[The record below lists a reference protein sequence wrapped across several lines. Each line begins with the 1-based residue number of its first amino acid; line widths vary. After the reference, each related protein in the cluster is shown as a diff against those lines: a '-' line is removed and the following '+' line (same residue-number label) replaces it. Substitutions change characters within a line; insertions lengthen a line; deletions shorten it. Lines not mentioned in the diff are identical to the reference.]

1 MSSTAPTA
9 PMTTRRKPPSN
20 GKARRSD
27 RPPPRRD
34 RGGPINCLTRTGA
47 IWFLWSQVPRVS
59 VNVETRQVV
68 DYSRQLH
75 CFAAPSNGS
84 HWPHSKGSF
93 KMHTG
98 SRRKKS
104 MGNIPGL
111 SVTVGWTEDVAGV
124 IQGIAWEMFNSTDK
138 DMEVNIN
145 AVPVQGT
152 PPLPIDTDLPEGVT
166 VSPNWNT
173 IGFLVVPRGVYNLT
187 VQPVNGP
194 TYLVATDV
202 LVPIG
207 RHRI

>member
-1 MSSTAPTA
+1 LDADWGDLVPVVAGSARLGE
-9 PMTTRRKPPSN
+9 RRNK
-20 GKARRSD
+20 
-27 RPPPRRD
+27 
-34 RGGPINCLTRTGA
+34 
-47 IWFLWSQVPRVS
+47 
-59 VNVETRQVV
+59 
-68 DYSRQLH
+68 
-75 CFAAPSNGS
+75 
-84 HWPHSKGSF
+84 
-93 KMHTG
+93 TG
-98 SRRKKS
+98 SGLLTSVALLRGTIERQPLAPLQGVIQNAHGLRRKKS

-124 IQGIAWEMFNSTDK
+124 IEGIAWEMFNSTDK

-173 IGFLVVPRGVYNLT
+173 IGFLVVPRGVYNVT
-187 VQPVNGP
+187 VQLVNGP

-207 RHRI
+207 RHRILRDTPAPS